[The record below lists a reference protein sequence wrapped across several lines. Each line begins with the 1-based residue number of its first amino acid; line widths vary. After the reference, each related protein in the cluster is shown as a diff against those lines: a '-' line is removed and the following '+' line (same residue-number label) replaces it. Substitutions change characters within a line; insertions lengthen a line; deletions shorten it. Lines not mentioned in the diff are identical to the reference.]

1 MSDHTRRNFARLAA
15 AAGLGVTAKAG
26 APRPADERKPAYCQ
40 FPPSFLWGCA
50 TASYQVEGAFQ
61 EDGKGP
67 SVWDT
72 FVRRPGR
79 IEMDHTGDVA
89 VDHYHRYKQDV
100 QLMKWLGVKAYRFS
114 ISWPRVFPNG
124 FGQPNEKGIA
134 FYERL
139 VDELLANGIEPC
151 PTLYHWDHPQALEDR
166 VGGWRSRDTAKYLGE
181 YAGYVSKRL
190 SDRVTRFMTINE
202 FFCYTDFGY
211 GLDVRPPGLRLP
223 RRELCQIR
231 HNALLGHGLALQALR
246 AAARRPIQAGLA
258 ENPRICVPVIETEAH
273 IAAARKAQRELA
285 APFLTA
291 VLEGKYLDT
300 YLSEMG
306 ADAPRYTP
314 EDMQTIAAPLDFL
327 GLNCYEPTYVRA
339 DPSSASGFAIVPPSS
354 SYPHMA
360 SEWLYYGPQVLYWAP
375 RHMSEIWGV
384 KNVFI
389 TENGCS
395 AADHR
400 APDGQILD
408 TDRVMFL
415 RDYLI
420 QAHRAVAE
428 GWPLAGYFVWSLLDN
443 FEWNSGYTKRFG
455 IVYVN
460 LETQERVPKLSAQ
473 FYRETIARGAVV

>member
-1 MSDHTRRNFARLAA
+1 MSDPTRRDFAKLAA
-15 AAGLGVTAKAG
+15 AAGLGGTAEAG
-26 APRPADERKPAYCQ
+26 QPIPGKPAYYQ
-40 FPPSFLWGCA
+40 FPSSFLWGCA
-50 TASYQVEGAFQ
+50 TASYQVEGAFD
-61 EDGKGP
+61 EDGKGR

-72 FVRRPGR
+72 FVRQPGR
-79 IEMDHTGDVA
+79 IEMDHTGDLA

-114 ISWPRVFPNG
+114 IAWPRVFPDG
-124 FGQPNEKGIA
+124 YGQPNEKGVA

-166 VGGWRSRDTAKYLGE
+166 VGGWRSRDTSRYLAE

-190 SDRVTRFMTINE
+190 SDRVSRFMTVNE
-202 FFCYTDFGY
+202 LFCFTDFSY
-211 GLDVRPPGLRLP
+211 ALDVRPPGLRLP
-223 RRELCQIR
+223 RREVFQIR
-231 HNALLGHGLALQALR
+231 HNALLGHGLAVQALR
-246 AAARRPIQAGLA
+246 AGARRAIQVGIA
-258 ENPRICVPVIETEAH
+258 ENPQICVPVIETE
-273 IAAARKAQRELA
+273 
-285 APFLTA
+285 PFLTA

-300 YLSEMG
+300 YLAEMG
-306 ADAPRYTP
+306 ADAPRYTAD
-314 EDMQTIAAPLDFL
+314 EMKTIADPLDFV
-327 GLNCYEPTYVRA
+327 GLNCYQPTYVRA
-339 DPSSASGFAIVPPSS
+339 DPSSAGFAVVEPPSS
-354 SYPHMA
+354 YPRMA
-360 SEWLYYGPQVLYWAP
+360 SEWLYYGPQILYWAP
-375 RHMSEIWGV
+375 RHMAEIWGV
-384 KNVFI
+384 KKVFI

-400 APDGQILD
+400 ARDGQIYD

-443 FEWNSGYTKRFG
+443 FEWNAGYTKRFG

-460 LETQERVPKLSAQ
+460 FETQERVPKLSAQ